1 MKKILSAVILSAV
14 LSTNALAASEAE
26 YFPADSKFYAS
37 IDFSE
42 FEGVLKDLFEAALE
56 NVPSENETF
65 AKVLSE
71 NVFGM
76 AASDLL
82 MMEDM
87 HFSLKMTVAEFA
99 MVLKEEEDVVEKV
112 YNGKKYYQSTDE
124 WAGEEFMAYLDGYL
138 VATMSEEEMKAVID
152 GGDSLADNSD
162 FRAAMA
168 KLGDGAL
175 MKMFFSE
182 GAFAGMDEELQALWE
197 DIGYMAV
204 SIDQIANGFRL
215 KSVMELKSE
224 SKITEVRDLH
234 RLLPS
239 GEAILAVDSLN
250 LYDGNS
256 GIYSEL
262 FAELDDEFFGEF
274 ADEQKLDFDF
284 EEVMKGAKEFA
295 VLAQNGDGIFP
306 EVTFLAQM
314 RGGEVE
320 LEKIEA
326 DLMDQI
332 EVLAGMAG
340 LRVDVSERALTGQD
354 EALKV
359 VNLKSIMPIEDLGVF
374 ELQVTMGMTDNGV
387 YLVST
392 NPRIFSEF
400 GEGNSLVA
408 TDDFYFSFDELA
420 VAMDNISEVTGEEED
435 FDLAKELL
443 SPFGEMTGRRDLS
456 AYPIVVETM
465 DLDFDME
472 QAKKVYSAAN
482 FERLMESLWEEPE
495 YDRYPNEETW
505 YSESSDYLIESGV
518 IEERENSIMVFEPS
532 SKINRGDAV
541 EWLIRGLRKTGEEAV
556 AETGD
561 IPFKDVSSGSDEIAT
576 AKLLGFVTGYSDG
589 TFKPK
594 SEINRAEFAAL
605 LGRVARKY
613 GLSGEAKAMNFPD
626 VKAGTWYYADVKLA
640 YELGWMKGDDAGTFR
655 PAGLLTEAEA
665 AVVVK
670 RVIDELGN

>member
-1 MKKILSAVILSAV
+1 MKKLLSAVVLGLMLSN
-14 LSTNALAASEAE
+14 SALAASEADF
-26 YFPADSKFYAS
+26 FPKDTGFYATV
-37 IDFSE
+37 DFSE
-42 FEGVLKDLFEAALE
+42 LEGVLKDWFEAALE
-56 NVPSENETF
+56 NVPSENETL

-71 NVFGM
+71 NTFGM
-76 AASDLL
+76 AIADLL
-82 MMEDM
+82 MSDDL
-87 HFSLKMTVAEFA
+87 HFSLKMTAADFA
-99 MVLKEEEDVVEKV
+99 MALKEEEDVVEKV

-138 VATMSEEEMKAVID
+138 VATMSEEDMKAAID
-152 GGDSLADNSD
+152 GEESLADNSD

-175 MKMFFSE
+175 MKMFFAD
-182 GAFAGMDEELQALWE
+182 GALAGMDEEFKALWE
-197 DIGYMAV
+197 EFGYLAV
-204 SIDQIANGFRL
+204 SIDQIANGFRV
-215 KSVMELKSE
+215 KSVTEFKSE

-234 RLLPS
+234 RLLPN
-239 GEAILAVDSLN
+239 GKAILAANSLN
-250 LYDGNS
+250 LYDENS

-274 ADEQKLDFDF
+274 TDEEKLDFDF

-314 RGGEVE
+314 RGGEAE

-326 DLMDQI
+326 DLMNQI
-332 EVLAGMAG
+332 KALAGMA
-340 LRVDVSERALTGQD
+340 LLDMEVDERALTGQD
-354 EALKV
+354 EALTV
-359 VNLKSIMPIEDLGVF
+359 VNLKSIEPIEDLGVF

-392 NPRIFSEF
+392 NPRIFSEY

-408 TDDFYFSFDELA
+408 TDDFYFSFGELESFLDT
-420 VAMDNISEVTGEEED
+420 MGELSGEEED
-435 FDLAKELL
+435 LELVKELL
-443 SPFGEMTGRRDLS
+443 SPLGEVTARRDLS

-465 DLDFDME
+465 DMDFDME
-472 QAKKVYSAAN
+472 QAKRVYMEEN
-482 FERLMESLWEEPE
+482 FVALMESLWEEPE
-495 YDRYPNEETW
+495 YDYVDSGSW
-505 YSESSDYLIESGV
+505 YSESSDYLLLTGV
-518 IEERENSIMVFEPS
+518 TEDFEAGEQIS
-532 SKINRGDAV
+532 RGEAV
-541 EWLIRGLRKTGEEAV
+541 EWLIRGLRQTGEEAV
-556 AETGD
+556 ADGAEN
-561 IPFKDVSSGSDEIAT
+561 PFKDVSFGSDEIAT

-589 TFKPK
+589 TFKPN

-626 VKAGTWYYADVKLA
+626 VKAGAWYYEDVRLA
-640 YELGWMKGDDAGTFR
+640 YELGWMTGDDAGTFR

-670 RVIDELGN
+670 RILDEMWEMN